1 MEQFIEQILAFIS
14 QSAASKVVLLPVGFA
29 FSAGMMATVNPCGF
43 ALLPAY
49 IGLYLGSDAD
59 GGQEASSLNRL
70 ARALLISLVVTLGF
84 VVLFGSVGVIAGLG
98 ARFLGTA
105 LPWAGFSIGVVMVA
119 IGIWLLAGRKK
130 LYSGLAARLS
140 ARINI
145 GTTGGIRSY
154 FLFGIAYGTA
164 SLSCTLPIFL
174 IAIGSSLAGGLLVNG
189 LAFALGMGAVLTVLT
204 VGTALFKGVVGSY
217 MRRALPYIEKTSAA
231 VIVLAGA
238 FVIFY
243 WLTIGDLVSSL

>member
-1 MEQFIEQILAFIS
+1 MEQFVEQLLAFVA
-14 QSAASKVVLLPVGFA
+14 QSAASIVVLLPVGFA

-49 IGLYLGSDAD
+49 IAFYLGGETDSV
-59 GGQEASSLNRL
+59 QEVSSTTRV
-70 ARALLISLVVTLGF
+70 AKALLISLVVTLGF
-84 VVLFGSVGVIAGLG
+84 VVLFGSVGLLATIG

-105 LPWAGFSIGVVMVA
+105 LPWAGLSIGVAMVLL
-119 IGIWLLAGRKK
+119 GIWLFAGKK
-130 LYSGLAARLS
+130 ALYSGMAARLS
-140 ARINI
+140 ARINP
-145 GTTGGIRSY
+145 GVTGGIRSY
-154 FLFGIAYGTA
+154 FLFGIAYGIA

-174 IAIGSSLAGGLLVNG
+174 IAIGSSIAGGVLING
-189 LAFALGMGAVLTVLT
+189 LVFALGMGVVLTVLT

-217 MRRALPYIEKTSAA
+217 MRRAIPYLEKTSAA

-243 WLTIGDLVSSL
+243 WLTIGGLATSV

>member
-1 MEQFIEQILAFIS
+1 MEQFIEQILAFVS
-14 QSAASKVVLLPVGFA
+14 QSAASIVVLLPVGFA

-49 IGLYLGSDAD
+49 IGLYLGSDTD

-84 VVLFGSVGVIAGLG
+84 VVLFGSMGVIAGLG
-98 ARFLGTA
+98 ARFLGTV
-105 LPWAGFSIGVVMVA
+105 LPWAGFSVGVFMLA
-119 IGIWLLAGRKK
+119 LGIWLLVGRKK

-140 ARINI
+140 ARISI
-145 GTTGGIRSY
+145 GNTGGIRSY
-154 FLFGIAYGTA
+154 FLFGIAYGIA

-231 VIVLAGA
+231 VIMLAGA
-238 FVIFY
+238 FLIFY